1 MSIRTNLLN
10 NFPSNIDKTSEIFTA
25 LVSNSKGTGVIE
37 SALNDLITFMGEWYS
52 TPSLYEQKGEQFD
65 RTLSFF
71 SYLTRFTDETD
82 KSIKNRVAALF
93 IRNHDT
99 SWGSRFNIQ
108 KIFEQYF
115 PSGKIY
121 VVENSYPI
129 EDSIIKEGDFVSH
142 DVTKWNI
149 VNAEIAERARFSKSF
164 GVALPDGSSE
174 ISQTIDVDNAKDS
187 AFFLHFFCQGKCSAE
202 IKDNNGRYWN
212 SAKHY
217 WQENKSDTIFES
229 SDWENFSVWFTN
241 FSEGLSR
248 AVDNSITS
256 VTITIKGSDS
266 GECFIDYVRVFEKQ
280 PYPSF
285 TLIAH
290 FTNSNSF
297 GSLAL
302 FPGNEDP
309 VDGETETSY
318 DNAGY
323 FNQVYMSGV
332 SAGFAQDLYQDLLD
346 YVRASGVKANI
357 EIVSK
362 DMDKD
367 N

>member
-1 MSIRTNLLN
+1 MSISTNLLN
-10 NFPSNIDKTSEIFTA
+10 NFPSSINKTAEFFSSLIA
-25 LVSNSKGTGVIE
+25 NSKGTGVVE
-37 SALNDLITFMGEWYS
+37 SVLKDLNSFMKDWYS
-52 TPSLYEQKGEQFD
+52 TPSLYEQTGEQFE

-99 SWGSRFNIQ
+99 SWGSKYNIQ

-115 PSGKIY
+115 PSGTIY
-121 VVENSYPI
+121 VVENSYPV
-129 EDSIIKEGDFVSH
+129 EDSIIQEGDFVSH
-142 DVTKWNI
+142 EVTKWNL
-149 VNAEIAERARFSKSF
+149 VNAEIVERARFSKSY
-164 GVALPDGSSE
+164 GVSLANGSSE
-174 ISQTIDVDNAKDS
+174 ISQTINVDNAKDS
-187 AFFLHFFCQGKCSAE
+187 SYFLHFFCLGKCYVE
-202 IKDNNGRYWN
+202 ITDNNGRYWN
-212 SAKHY
+212 SARNY

-302 FPGNEDP
+302 FPGNDDP
-309 VDGETETSY
+309 VEGETNTSY

-323 FNQVYMSGV
+323 YNQVYMSGI

-362 DMDKD
+362 DMEKD
-367 N
+367 